1 MTCAIGSGSGD
12 VPSVAVIGLGYTGLP
27 LAREACRA
35 GIRVIGVDENP
46 SVTASLH
53 AGRSHVP
60 DVTDADLAAM
70 LGAGFHAST
79 DESLLAEASVAVIC
93 VPTPLD
99 DTGRP
104 DLSHVRRAA
113 SGLGGHLK
121 PGALVVLE
129 STSFPGTTDEVVRR
143 AVERASGLTAGEDF
157 SLAFSPERIDP
168 GNETFGVR
176 NTPRIVGGHTAGCTA
191 AAAAFFGLLCD
202 RVVEAGSAREAE
214 LAKLLENTYRSVN
227 IALVNEL
234 AVAARALGVD
244 VWDALDCASTKPFGF
259 QSFRPGPGVGGHC
272 IPVDPVYLTHWA
284 RAAGSPLR
292 LVELAQDVN
301 AGVPAHV
308 VRRCDELLRE
318 RGTPLHRAR
327 VLLVGVTYKRNSTDL
342 RATPAAAVLRLL
354 RQAGAD
360 VVYHDP
366 LVAAWAPDGEP
377 VERATEALGA
387 AADADLTL
395 LLQDHDT
402 IPVDRLPGHARL
414 LLDTRGRLRGTGAH
428 GL

>member
-1 MTCAIGSGSGD
+1 MN
-12 VPSVAVIGLGYTGLP
+12 SVAVIGLGYTGLP

-35 GIRVIGVDENP
+35 GMHVMGIDENP
-46 SVTASLH
+46 SVTASLNSGH
-53 AGRSHVP
+53 SHIP

-70 LGAGFHAST
+70 LDAGFRASA

-113 SGLGGHLK
+113 DGLGDRLK
-121 PGALVVLE
+121 PGTLVVLE
-129 STSFPGTTDEVVRR
+129 STSFPGTTDDVVRSI
-143 AVERASGLTAGEDF
+143 VEQASGLSAGRDF

-168 GNETFGVR
+168 GNDTFGVR
-176 NTPRIVGGHTAGCTA
+176 NTPRVVGGYTRRCTA
-191 AAAAFFGLLCD
+191 AAADFFRRLCD

-244 VWDALDCASTKPFGF
+244 VWDALDCARTKPFGF
-259 QSFRPGPGVGGHC
+259 QAFRPGPGVGGHC

-284 RAAGSPLR
+284 RASGAPLR
-292 LVELAQDVN
+292 LVELSQEVN
-301 AGVPAHV
+301 AGMPAHV
-308 VRRCDELLRE
+308 VRRAEHLLRQ
-318 RGTPLHRAR
+318 RGSTLRNAR
-327 VLLVGVTYKRNSTDL
+327 VLLVGVTYKRNSTDV
-342 RATPAAAVLRLL
+342 RATPAAAILRLL

-360 VVYHDP
+360 VTYHDP
-366 LVAAWAPDGEP
+366 LVDDWAPDGEP
-377 VERATEALGA
+377 VERAADALDA
-387 AADADLTL
+387 AADADLTIL
-395 LLQDHDT
+395 VQDHDT
-402 IPVDRLPGHARL
+402 VPLDRLLEYSPL
-414 LLDTRGRLRGTGAH
+414 LLDTRGRLRGTRAH
-428 GL
+428 QL

>member
-1 MTCAIGSGSGD
+1 MHSVHS

-35 GIRVIGVDENP
+35 GMRVTGIDENP
-46 SVTASLH
+46 SVTASLNSGH
-53 AGRSHVP
+53 SHIP

-70 LGAGFHAST
+70 LDAGFRASA
-79 DESLLAEASVAVIC
+79 DESPLAEASVAVIC

-113 SGLGGHLK
+113 GALGDRLK
-121 PGALVVLE
+121 PGTLVVLE
-129 STSFPGTTDEVVRR
+129 STSFPGTTDDIVRSI
-143 AVERASGLTAGEDF
+143 VEQASGLSAGTDF

-168 GNETFGVR
+168 GNDTFGVR
-176 NTPRIVGGHTAGCTA
+176 NTPRVVGGCTRRCTEA
-191 AAAAFFGLLCD
+191 AADFFRQLCD

-244 VWDALDCASTKPFGF
+244 VWDALDCARTKPFGF
-259 QSFRPGPGVGGHC
+259 QAFRPGPGVGGHC

-284 RAAGSPLR
+284 RACGAPLR
-292 LVELAQDVN
+292 LVELSQEVN
-301 AGVPAHV
+301 AGMPAHV
-308 VRRCDELLRE
+308 VRRAEHLLRQ
-318 RGTPLHRAR
+318 RGKTLHHAR

-342 RATPAAAVLRLL
+342 RATPAAAILRLL

-360 VVYHDP
+360 VAYHDP
-366 LVAAWAPDGEP
+366 LVDTWAPDGEP
-377 VERATEALGA
+377 VERTTDALHAATA
-387 AADADLTL
+387 ADLTIL
-395 LLQDHDT
+395 VQDHDT
-402 IPVDRLPGHARL
+402 VPCDRLPEHSPL

-428 GL
+428 QL